1 MTAMAL
7 YQEAMRKFQGGRSL
21 GRDGS
26 RAADRAILDRQLSE
40 VQVAALLAGLAV
52 KGEVASE
59 IAGFARGM
67 RRVALTL
74 EHRQQRLV
82 DTAGTGGDGAGTFNI
97 STAAAFVI
105 AGAGVPVA
113 KHGNRAISGQCGS
126 ADVLA
131 RLGVRIDAPRE
142 VLKTCLATCGITFL
156 FAPVFHQAMKVVGPL
171 PPQSGHADHIQP
183 VGALA
188 QSSRCPPADHR
199 GVCSPSH
206 RGFAQVLKSL
216 GCEHALIFS
225 GEDGL
230 DEISIAGPTRV
241 TELRQGAIGTDRLRP
256 QDLGF
261 QSRSL
266 DQVQGEMPRR
276 NAGILRGILAGEGSG
291 AQRDIVLM
299 NAAAAFM
306 CPAHGFA
313 AAAVEVARKALDEGR
328 ALARLEAWWSV
339 PTHDVRSDPVRNAGY
354 RGDRCRRTS

>member
-1 MTAMAL
+1 MTATAL
-7 YQEAMRKFQGGRSL
+7 FQEAMRKFQGGRSL
-21 GRDGS
+21 EETEAERLIG
-26 RAADRAILDRQLSE
+26 AILDRQLSE

-52 KGEVASE
+52 KGEAASE

-67 RRVALTL
+67 RRVALAL
-74 EHRQQRLV
+74 EHRQQGLV

-113 KHGNRAISGQCGS
+113 KHGNRAISGRCGS

-131 RLGVRIDAPRE
+131 RLGVRIDAPLE
-142 VLKTCLATCGITFL
+142 VLKTCLESCGITFL

-171 PPQSGHADHIQP
+171 RRDLAIRTIFNLLGPLLNPA
-183 VGALA
+183 GARR
-188 QSSRCPPADHR
+188 QII
-199 GVCSPSH
+199 GVFAPH
-206 RGFAQVLKSL
+206 LTEVFAQVLKSL

-241 TELRQGAIGTDRLRP
+241 TELRQGVIGTDRLRP

-266 DQVQGEMPRR
+266 DQVQGGDASE
-276 NAGILRGILAGEGSG
+276 NAGILRGVLAGEGSG

-299 NAAAAFM
+299 NAAA
-306 CPAHGFA
+306 GVYVSGRTGSLQ
-313 AAAVEVARKALDEGR
+313 AAVEVARKALDEGR
-328 ALARLEAWWSV
+328 ALARLEALVECSN
-339 PTHDVRSDPVRNAGY
+339 S
-354 RGDRCRRTS
+354 

>member
-1 MTAMAL
+1 MTATAL
-7 YQEAMRKFQGGRSL
+7 YQEAMRKFQGGGSL
-21 GRDGS
+21 EETEAERLIG
-26 RAADRAILDRQLSE
+26 AILDRQLSE

-113 KHGNRAISGQCGS
+113 KHGNRAISGRCGS

-131 RLGVRIDAPRE
+131 RLGVRIDAPLE
-142 VLKTCLATCGITFL
+142 VLETCLATCGITFL

-171 PPQSGHADHIQP
+171 RRNLAIRTIFNLLGPLLNPA
-183 VGALA
+183 GARR
-188 QSSRCPPADHR
+188 QII
-199 GVCSPSH
+199 GVFAPH
-206 RGFAQVLKSL
+206 LTEVFAQVLKSL

-241 TELRQGAIGTDRLRP
+241 TELKQGAIRTDRLRP

-266 DQVQGEMPRR
+266 DRVQGGDASE
-276 NAGILRGILAGEGSG
+276 NAGILRGVLAGEGSG

-299 NAAAAFM
+299 NAAAGVYVSGRA
-306 CPAHGFA
+306 GSLQ
-313 AAAVEVARKALDEGR
+313 AAVEVARQALDEGR
-328 ALARLEAWWSV
+328 ALARLEALVDCSN
-339 PTHDVRSDPVRNAGY
+339 RPVEAMAPGQAP
-354 RGDRCRRTS
+354 D

>member
-1 MTAMAL
+1 MTATAL
-7 YQEAMRKFQGGRSL
+7 FQEAMRKFQGGRSL
-21 GRDGS
+21 EETEAERLIG
-26 RAADRAILDRQLSE
+26 AILDRQLSE

-52 KGEVASE
+52 KGEAASE

-67 RRVALTL
+67 RRVALAL
-74 EHRQQRLV
+74 EHRQQGLV

-113 KHGNRAISGQCGS
+113 KHGNRAISGRCGS

-131 RLGVRIDAPRE
+131 RLGVRIDAPLE
-142 VLKTCLATCGITFL
+142 VLKTCLESCGITFL

-171 PPQSGHADHIQP
+171 RRDLAIRTIFNLLGPLLNPA
-183 VGALA
+183 GARR
-188 QSSRCPPADHR
+188 QII
-199 GVCSPSH
+199 GVFAPH
-206 RGFAQVLKSL
+206 LTEVFAQVLKSL

-241 TELRQGAIGTDRLRP
+241 TELKQGVIGTDRLRP

-266 DQVQGEMPRR
+266 DQVQGGDASE
-276 NAGILRGILAGEGSG
+276 NAGILRGVLAGEGSG

-299 NAAAAFM
+299 NAAA
-306 CPAHGFA
+306 GVYVSGRTGSLQ
-313 AAAVEVARKALDEGR
+313 AAVEVARKALDEGR
-328 ALARLEAWWSV
+328 ALARLEALVECSN
-339 PTHDVRSDPVRNAGY
+339 S
-354 RGDRCRRTS
+354 

>member
-1 MTAMAL
+1 MTATAL

-21 GRDGS
+21 EETEAERLIG
-26 RAADRAILDRQLSE
+26 AILDRQLSE

-171 PPQSGHADHIQP
+171 RRNLAMRTIFNLLGPLLNPA
-183 VGALA
+183 GARR
-188 QSSRCPPADHR
+188 QII
-199 GVCSPSH
+199 GVFAPH
-206 RGFAQVLKSL
+206 LTEVFAQVLKSL

-241 TELRQGAIGTDRLRP
+241 TELRQGAIGDRQAAP
-256 QDLGF
+256 
-261 QSRSL
+261 
-266 DQVQGEMPRR
+266 
-276 NAGILRGILAGEGSG
+276 AGPGVPKPVPGPGSG
-291 AQRDIVLM
+291 GRCLGERRYSAGGSGGRGLRSPAGYCAYERCRRRLCVR
-299 NAAAAFM
+299 
-306 CPAHGFA
+306 AHGFA
-313 AAAVEVARKALDEGR
+313 CGCGGGGPEG
-328 ALARLEAWWSV
+328 
-339 PTHDVRSDPVRNAGY
+339 PG
-354 RGDRCRRTS
+354 